1 MSDFQM
7 VKTDQG
13 RVNARIM
20 AKEAKVDFRR
30 VEGASLKIPTRFTS
44 AEAKRLFV
52 RLFQTLQLNAYFV
65 SVIARTRV
73 EGTDIDEME
82 AALRTDIDAVKK
94 KLYVAI
100 DGAEAK
106 FKANG
111 IGSLATYDT
120 QPLEVEVGVLSSSGR
135 RYLELFG
142 LFDQLMPL
150 LLTLEIHE
158 VITMQELDQ
167 QRVAFKRLI
176 KKVATTARQRADT
189 VRRRMHAV
197 ATHKAEH
204 VAVDAGQGAAK
215 LGVAQVP
222 LRPEQVDVPVDRV
235 LLPETASDEPGE
247 AELIPVSGD
256 SGIRCGA

>member
-1 MSDFQM
+1 MTDFQM
-7 VKTDQG
+7 VKADQG
-13 RVNARIM
+13 RVNARIL

-73 EGTDIDEME
+73 EGKDIDEME
-82 AALRTDIDAVKK
+82 AALRADIDAVKQ
-94 KLYVAI
+94 KLYAAI

-135 RYLELFG
+135 RYLELFS

-158 VITMQELDQ
+158 LITAQELDQ
-167 QRVAFKRLI
+167 QRMAFKRLI

-189 VRRRMHAV
+189 MRRRMHAV
-197 ATHKAEH
+197 AAQKAER
-204 VAVDAGQGAAK
+204 VAADPGEGAAK
-215 LGVAQVP
+215 LGEVHM
-222 LRPEQVDVPVDRV
+222 RPRPDQSDLAPDRV
-235 LLPETASDEPGE
+235 LLPETASDKPGA
-247 AELIPVSGD
+247 AE
-256 SGIRCGA
+256 

>member
-1 MSDFQM
+1 MTDFQM

-30 VEGASLKIPTRFTS
+30 VEGASLKIQTRFAS

-73 EGTDIDEME
+73 EGKDIDEME
-82 AALRTDIDAVKK
+82 RALRSDIDAVKK
-94 KLYVAI
+94 RLHTAI

-106 FKANG
+106 FKAHG

-120 QPLEVEVGVLSSSGR
+120 PPLDIEVGVLSSSGR
-135 RYLELFG
+135 RYLELFN

-158 VITMQELDQ
+158 VITAQELDQ
-167 QRVAFKRLI
+167 ERMAFKRLI
-176 KKVATTARQRADT
+176 KKVATTTRQRADT
-189 VRRRMHAV
+189 MRRRMHAAVQNAERVV
-197 ATHKAEH
+197 ADT
-204 VAVDAGQGAAK
+204 GQGAAK
-215 LGVAQVP
+215 QGVASVP
-222 LRPEQVDVPVDRV
+222 LRPEHSEVPADRT
-235 LLPETASDEPGE
+235 LLPETAPVEPPV
-247 AELIPVSGD
+247 AE
-256 SGIRCGA
+256 